1 MSLAKVNVVSKSR
14 KPGTCEKCGT
24 DLPVGSE
31 YRWFTV
37 GFRSHHKRVRC
48 MQPECAPKDSERESS
63 LLAEVYAARENA
75 EEQIANATD
84 AEEMQSIIEEYAEA
98 VREVASQYEE
108 AMTDDQG
115 NVFNTTAEERYE
127 ALTQAAD
134 EIESAASDVED
145 ATKDCETCDAEGTI
159 ECEACGGSGLPD
171 GNEDQPEDSDEQ
183 CDQCDGEGKVDCPED
198 DCTDGQV
205 PDLDAM
211 REAAQEA
218 LDTDLGC

>member
-75 EEQIANATD
+75 EEQIANASD

-134 EIESAASDVED
+134 DIESAASDVED
-145 ATKDCETCDAEGTI
+145 ATAECETCEGSGEVDCETCAGDGAVEDESGEQQECADCEG
-159 ECEACGGSGLPD
+159 S
-171 GNEDQPEDSDEQ
+171 
-183 CDQCDGEGKVDCPED
+183 GKVDCPED